1 MAQISVKDILSR
13 DTVTIMPGVYDGV
26 SAKLAQKAGIQAVAV
41 TGFSVAAT
49 QLGMPDI
56 GLMTQTQLLSSAK
69 TICKSVDLPT
79 LVDCDTG
86 YGGPLNVIN
95 LIEELK
101 AMGAKGAILEDQVWP
116 KRCGHMRG
124 KQVVD
129 CAEHVAKIKAAKSA
143 VDNADFFIV
152 GRTDAR
158 AIHGLDDAIE
168 RGKRYFDAGAD
179 LIFVEAP
186 QDIEEIEIISKSF
199 DCPIMLNIVEGG
211 KTPILALDEIKSLG
225 FSVVTYPLTGLFT
238 ACRAIELAFKNLVKT
253 GIGTTDPRVQYNFD
267 EFNQLIGLE
276 QCYEIAEKFKA

>member
-1 MAQISVKDILSR
+1 MAQMSVKDILSR
-13 DTVTIMPGVYDGV
+13 DSVTIMPGVFDGV
-26 SAKLAQKAGIQAVAV
+26 SAKLAQKAGIKAAAV

-49 QLGMPDI
+49 QLGVPDI
-56 GLMTQTQLLSSAK
+56 GLMTQTQLLTSAK
-69 TICKSVDLPT
+69 TICKSVDIPI

-95 LIEELK
+95 LMQELQ

-129 CAEHVAKIKAAKSA
+129 CSEHVAKIKAAKSA
-143 VDNADFFIV
+143 IKSEEFFIV

-186 QDIEEIEIISKSF
+186 QNVDEIEQVSKSF

-211 KTPILALDEIKSLG
+211 RTPILTRDEIMQLG
-225 FSVVTYPLTGLFT
+225 FSVVTYPLTGLFA
-238 ACRAIELAFKNLVKT
+238 ACRAIENSFKNLIDEGVGDNNPKF
-253 GIGTTDPRVQYNFD
+253 QYDFD
-267 EFNQLIGLE
+267 EFNSLIGLE
-276 QCYEIAEKFKA
+276 QCYEIADKFKP

>member
-1 MAQISVKDILSR
+1 MSVKDILSR
-13 DTVTIMPGVYDGV
+13 DTVTIMPGVFDGV
-26 SAKLAQKAGIQAVAV
+26 SAKLAQKAGIKAAAV

-69 TICKSVDLPT
+69 TICKSVDIPI

-95 LIEELK
+95 LMQELL

-143 VDNADFFIV
+143 IKTDEFFIV

-158 AIHGLDDAIE
+158 AVNGLDDAIE

-186 QDIEEIEIISKSF
+186 QNIDEIEQVSKSF

-211 KTPILALDEIKSLG
+211 RTPILTQDEIKNFG

-238 ACRAIELAFKNLVKT
+238 ACRAIEGAFKNLVET
-253 GIGTTDPRVQYNFD
+253 GVGTSETGSQYNFD
-267 EFNQLIGLE
+267 EFNNLVGLE
-276 QCYEIAEKFKA
+276 QCYEIADKFKA

>member
-1 MAQISVKDILSR
+1 MAQMSVKDILSR
-13 DTVTIMPGVYDGV
+13 DTVTIMPGVFDGV
-26 SAKLAQKAGIQAVAV
+26 SAKLVQKAGIKAAAV

-49 QLGMPDI
+49 QLGVPDI
-56 GLMTQTQLLSSAK
+56 GIMTQTQLLSSAK
-69 TICKSVDLPT
+69 TICNSVDIPI

-95 LIEELK
+95 LMQELQ

-143 VDNADFFIV
+143 IQTEEFFIV

-158 AIHGLDDAIE
+158 AVNGLDDAIE
-168 RGKRYFDAGAD
+168 RGKRYYEAGAD

-186 QDIEEIEIISKSF
+186 QNIEEIEQVSKSF

-211 KTPILALDEIKSLG
+211 RTPVLPLDEFKNLG

-238 ACRAIELAFKNLVKT
+238 ACRAIESAFKNLVET
-253 GIGTTDPRVQYNFD
+253 GIGSSDAGIQYNFD

-276 QCYEIAEKFKA
+276 QCYEIADKFKP